1 MQTLNKKKARFIVLS
16 LIIPLTLLI
25 CFVVFPAGDLI
36 RMSFTNWDGY
46 SSSSDFIGFDNYISM
61 FQNKDLWTSLRN
73 NGVYFAA
80 HLLFIPIELMVAVML
95 TSKMRAA
102 KAYKTIVFLPYIING
117 VAIAYAFSYF
127 FSPVN
132 GAFNSMLEFA
142 HLEGF
147 IRNWLSDEKIVNV
160 VWHLYLRGVSAAI
173 ILFYSWL
180 HCSPYQM
187 KLWKLRQWMGQIPGI
202 YSVIFRCHPFS

>member
-80 HLLFIPIELMVAVML
+80 HLLFYSHRADGSSNADIKNES
-95 TSKMRAA
+95 SK
-102 KAYKTIVFLPYIING
+102 
-117 VAIAYAFSYF
+117 
-127 FSPVN
+127 
-132 GAFNSMLEFA
+132 
-142 HLEGF
+142 
-147 IRNWLSDEKIVNV
+147 
-160 VWHLYLRGVSAAI
+160 
-173 ILFYSWL
+173 
-180 HCSPYQM
+180 
-187 KLWKLRQWMGQIPGI
+187 GI
-202 YSVIFRCHPFS
+202 